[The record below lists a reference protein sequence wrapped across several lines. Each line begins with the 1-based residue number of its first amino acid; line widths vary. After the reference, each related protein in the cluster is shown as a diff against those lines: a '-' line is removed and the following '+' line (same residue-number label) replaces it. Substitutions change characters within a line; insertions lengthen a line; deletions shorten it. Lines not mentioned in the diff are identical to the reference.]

1 MRFCTAFIRLHKMK
15 VLKLTVRLD
24 AYVEADC
31 TDDQA
36 MDLAVNAVEIKSSD
50 PRVEVEIETVEVEA
64 QK

>member
-1 MRFCTAFIRLHKMK
+1 MK